1 MTVKELIEDCFGVDE
16 VYILENL
23 LERIAEIDENISV
36 KNLLEIIN
44 NPIDK

>member
-1 MTVKELIEDCFGVDE
+1 MSITDLIEYYFGVDE

-23 LERIAEIDENISV
+23 LERIAEIDENITV

-44 NPIDK
+44 KPIDK